1 MNIDRSIEELL
12 HGLRAMPGMKAP
24 PGLAMRLRVMASRE
38 RKRREIHSTVAD
50 TFDHYLSLLRLHAE
64 NLMRPVAIP
73 AVGGV
78 TAALLIFSMVAA
90 NYPVQ
95 ASTHNDVPT
104 VLYTEA
110 EFRNM
115 GLVPIDTEEVVVE
128 LTIDDEGRVL
138 KCDLAEGGVPVQNA
152 KQLQHQ
158 LERALLYAQFVPATS
173 FGQPVVG
180 KVRIAFRR
188 GNIEVRG

>member
-1 MNIDRSIEELL
+1 MMIDRSLQDLL
-12 HGLRAMPGMKAP
+12 HGLRALPQRQVPAALSLK
-24 PGLAMRLRVMASRE
+24 LRVIASRE
-38 RKRREIHSTVAD
+38 RKRREIHSTLAD
-50 TFDHYLSLLRLHAE
+50 TWDHYLDRIRLHTD
-64 NLMRPVAIP
+64 NLMRPIAIP
-73 AVGGV
+73 AVGGLA
-78 TAALLIFSMVAA
+78 AALIIFSMVVAH
-90 NYPVQ
+90 YPVQ
-95 ASTHNDVPT
+95 ASTLNDVPT
-104 VLYTEA
+104 ALYTEA

-115 GLVPIDTEEVVVE
+115 GLVPIDTEEVVVD

-138 KCDLAEGGVPVQNA
+138 KCDLAEGNIPVQDA
-152 KQLQHQ
+152 KRLRDQ